1 MTAVPAHQAGAGS
14 AVNDTIREVGGAL
27 GVAIVGSLSA
37 AAYRSRLGDLL
48 ASHHVPGPV
57 AHLATGSVA
66 AADAVGRQLGGRP
79 GGQIVSAAHDAFV
92 SSMGLGIRVAA
103 AVALVS
109 AVAAVFALPRG
120 QAGAHAAGPAATAP
134 AAAVLTA

>member
-27 GVAIVGSLSA
+27 GVAVVGSLSA

-48 ASHHVPGPV
+48 AGRHIPGAVTHV
-57 AHLATGSVA
+57 ATGSVA

-92 SSMGLGIRVAA
+92 SSMSLGIRVAA

-109 AVAAVFALPRG
+109 VVAAVFALPRRP
-120 QAGAHAAGPAATAP
+120 ADPPAAGPAAAP
-134 AAAVLTA
+134 EAVLTA